1 MAEVGVGIV
10 GSGFV
15 STLHAEA
22 MRRVPGAVLRGV
34 TSPTP
39 GHAESFAQAHGVP
52 RWYTDYRALL
62 DDPHVDV
69 VCIGAP
75 NHLHRDVAV
84 AAAGSGKH
92 VICEKPLAR
101 TLAEAE
107 EMVSAC
113 RAAGVLLL
121 YAEELCFAPKY
132 VRAKQLVDEG
142 ALGRVFHVLHSEQ
155 HDGPHSDWFWDVR
168 RSGGGVLMDMGC
180 HAIELC
186 RWMYDKPAVVSV
198 SATLGTYM
206 HGDRTDGD
214 DHAVGILTF
223 AGGGIGVVE
232 VSWAKRGGM
241 DDHVELIGDGGV
253 SYVDLVR
260 GTALPTF
267 SASGYGYAAEK
278 APSQG
283 WSYPMF
289 DETWNY
295 GYVAEMRHFVE
306 CVREQAEP
314 RETGE
319 DGLEVLRILYS
330 MYRAAAIGRTSAVT
344 VTDSERDQEPIRSW
358 LEARRQLHSAT

>member
-1 MAEVGVGIV
+1 
-10 GSGFV
+10 
-15 STLHAEA
+15 

-260 GTALPTF
+260 GTALPRRHPAKGGPTPC
-267 SASGYGYAAEK
+267 STRRGTTAMWPRCNTS
-278 APSQG
+278 
-283 WSYPMF
+283 WSVF
-289 DETWNY
+289 GSRRNR
-295 GYVAEMRHFVE
+295 AR
-306 CVREQAEP
+306 QARMAWRCCGSFTACIEP
-314 RETGE
+314 P
-319 DGLEVLRILYS
+319 L
-330 MYRAAAIGRTSAVT
+330 
-344 VTDSERDQEPIRSW
+344 
-358 LEARRQLHSAT
+358 

>member
-1 MAEVGVGIV
+1 
-10 GSGFV
+10 
-15 STLHAEA
+15 
-22 MRRVPGAVLRGV
+22 
-34 TSPTP
+34 
-39 GHAESFAQAHGVP
+39 
-52 RWYTDYRALL
+52 
-62 DDPHVDV
+62 
-69 VCIGAP
+69 
-75 NHLHRDVAV
+75 
-84 AAAGSGKH
+84 
-92 VICEKPLAR
+92 
-101 TLAEAE
+101 
-107 EMVSAC
+107 
-113 RAAGVLLL
+113 
-121 YAEELCFAPKY
+121 
-132 VRAKQLVDEG
+132 
-142 ALGRVFHVLHSEQ
+142 
-155 HDGPHSDWFWDVR
+155 
-168 RSGGGVLMDMGC
+168 
-180 HAIELC
+180 
-186 RWMYDKPAVVSV
+186 MYDKPAVVSV

-295 GYVAEMRHFVE
+295 GYVAEMQHFVE